1 MRTTSRAARNARV
14 AALSARVGSATAMT
28 RARQLFASAERRI
41 ELHDDL
47 QLRTAA
53 DVARTL
59 GEMKG
64 ALMKIGQMVSYLDQ
78 SLPEPLRAALSQLQT
93 DAPPMSAE
101 LAGQVVI
108 EELGRSPEELFEQWD
123 PVPIASA
130 SIGQVHRAITHEGV
144 AVAVKVQYPG
154 VAEAVRA
161 DLGNAELL
169 FGALGLVFPG
179 LDPAP
184 ISAELRARITEEL
197 DYGIEADNQRL
208 FVEYFAGHP
217 FIHVPAVLPAYST
230 RRVLTSE
237 LAAGAT
243 FREALG
249 WSQEERNLIGE
260 TLFRFVFGSLYRLH
274 AFNGDPHPGNYL
286 FAPGGQIT
294 FLDFGLVRRFN
305 PPEVATFQRMVS
317 EMVINRDPDAFR
329 AAVEDAG
336 LLARNAPV
344 STEQVSEY
352 FSHFY
357 SFVNH
362 SGRFAWTS
370 DYADSTVRQTFDTSS
385 PVTRHTTVPASF
397 VLIQRINLGLY
408 ALLGQLAAVANWRAI
423 AEDIWPWV
431 DAPPT
436 TELGRREAAWR
447 EQPT

>member
-1 MRTTSRAARNARV
+1 MRTTSRAARNASV

-41 ELHDDL
+41 ELHDEL

-78 SLPEPLRAALSQLQT
+78 GLPEPLRAALSQLQT

-101 LAGQVVI
+101 LARQVVI
-108 EELGRSPEELFEQWD
+108 EELGRPPEELFEQWD
-123 PVPIASA
+123 PMPIASA

-208 FVEYFAGHP
+208 FAEYFADHP

-243 FREALG
+243 FREVLG

-286 FAPGGQIT
+286 FAPGGRIT
-294 FLDFGLVRRFN
+294 FLDFGLVRRFG
-305 PPEVATFQRMVS
+305 PPEVSTFQRMVS

-336 LLARNAPV
+336 LLARGAPV